1 MYLYHVIPYKLFLY
15 HMSCLHGFV
24 LQFFQLYLSLQEE
37 HQQQKVDPE
46 IHIQSKW
53 ILLHQVW
60 NTVLYHSCVSL
71 GSTTIPIQ

>member
-46 IHIQSKW
+46 IHIQSK
-53 ILLHQVW
+53 
-60 NTVLYHSCVSL
+60 
-71 GSTTIPIQ
+71 